1 MEKHSHAKV
10 FERLYG
16 VERVIRVILQIS
28 ELDLDRVI
36 RLMEIRATPC
46 DAGAICGA
54 SSPQAAVSRVEKLGH
69 RRGPVRD
76 EFYGNVG

>member
-46 DAGAICGA
+46 DAGAICLWNRFFFG
-54 SSPQAAVSRVEKLGH
+54 RL
-69 RRGPVRD
+69 
-76 EFYGNVG
+76 VGGT